1 MIKDFNKWIDTV
13 LEKDFPPETVAVAF
27 NLYEDTDNN
36 WSVELVGTS
45 IFDANDEDWVCDEV
59 FDTRDNTFVWQQDTS
74 WQEVLE
80 EVTDILKKY
89 LEEGKYADK
98 LKMYQ
103 GVGAGFVDGDVWI
116 LYQNEQSKN
125 EE

>member
-1 MIKDFNKWIDTV
+1 MIKDFDKWIDMV
-13 LEKDFPPETVAVAF
+13 LEKDFPPEMVAVAF
-27 NLYEDTDNN
+27 NLYEDVDNN

-59 FDTRDNTFVWQQDTS
+59 FDTRDDTFSWQQDTS
-74 WQEVLE
+74 WQEVLDD
-80 EVTDILKKY
+80 VTSILKKY

-103 GVGAGFVDGDVWI
+103 GVGVGFVDGDVWI
-116 LYQNEQSKN
+116 LYQNDQSKSG
-125 EE
+125 E

>member
-13 LEKDFPPETVAVAF
+13 LEKDLPPETVAVAF
-27 NLYEDTDNN
+27 NLYEDGDNN

-59 FDTRDNTFVWQQDTS
+59 FDTRDNPFEWNQDIS
-74 WQEVLE
+74 WEDVLE

-89 LEEGKYADK
+89 LEEGKHADK

-103 GVGAGFVDGDVWI
+103 GVGVGFVDGNVWI

>member
-13 LEKDFPPETVAVAF
+13 LEKDLPPETVAVAF
-27 NLYEDTDNN
+27 NLYEDGDNN

-45 IFDANDEDWVCDEV
+45 IFDASDEDWVCDEV
-59 FDTRDNTFVWQQDTS
+59 FDTRDNTFEWNQDTS
-74 WQEVLE
+74 WEEVLE

-89 LEEGKYADK
+89 LEEGKHADK

-103 GVGAGFVDGDVWI
+103 GVGAGFVDGNVWI

>member
-1 MIKDFNKWIDTV
+1 MIKDFNKWIDIV
-13 LEKDFPPETVAVAF
+13 LEKDLPPETVAVAF
-27 NLYEDTDNN
+27 NLYEDGDNN

-59 FDTRDNTFVWQQDTS
+59 FDTRDNPFEWNQDTS
-74 WQEVLE
+74 WEEVLE

-89 LEEGKYADK
+89 LEEGKHADK

-103 GVGAGFVDGDVWI
+103 GVGVGFVDGNVWI

>member
-1 MIKDFNKWIDTV
+1 MIKDFDKWIDKV

-27 NLYEDTDNN
+27 NLYEDTDNY

-59 FDTRDNTFVWQQDTS
+59 FAARDNAFQWQQDTS

-89 LEEGKYADK
+89 LEEGKHADK

-116 LYQNEQSKN
+116 LYQNEQSKDA
-125 EE
+125 E